1 MVRPALTAAE
11 TLGENG
17 VDAEVVDCRTLVPL
31 DEDGILSSVEKTG
44 HVVVVDEARDCC
56 SAASQIAAV
65 IADRAFAKL
74 KAPVKRITVPDV
86 SMPYAP
92 NAEHAVLPD
101 AGRIVDTVQ
110 TLLAR

>member
-1 MVRPALTAAE
+1 MLTIFC
-11 TLGENG
+11 TVLRF
-17 VDAEVVDCRTLVPL
+17 VIR
-31 DEDGILSSVEKTG
+31 
-44 HVVVVDEARDCC
+44 VVVVDEARDRC

-74 KAPVKRITVPDV
+74 KAPVKRVTVPDV

-101 AGRIVDTVQ
+101 ADRD
-110 TLLAR
+110 